1 MPRKID
7 ISHKTVIFIT
17 VFILGLWVIYLIRD
31 LLIILFVAIILM
43 SALAPLVNIFT
54 KLKIPKAL
62 GIAVTYIIIIAILV
76 GILATVLPPLVEQ
89 SSKLIVTLPPLLS
102 QAFNI
107 AHIDKGVFQSQLTSL
122 SANAFSVTLSVL
134 DNFLTIIFLLVIT
147 FYLLMERS
155 NLENRISSL
164 FIGDEVRVRKLIIDI
179 QEKLGS
185 WLRGQLLLSII
196 IGVLSFIGLTFLNI
210 PYALP
215 LSLVAGIMEVIPVIG
230 PIISS
235 LPAILVALTI
245 SPVLGLGVAAMYFVI
260 QQMENHL
267 IVPQVMKKAVG
278 LNPLVVILTIAVGS
292 RLLGLSGALL
302 AVPFAAVLQI
312 LVTEVIDQ
320 KKL

>member
-17 VFILGLWVIYLIRD
+17 VFILGLWIIYLIKD

-43 SALAPLVNIFT
+43 SALEPLVNFFT
-54 KLKIPKAL
+54 KLKLPRSL
-62 GIAVTYIIIIAILV
+62 GIVLTYIIIIAIISA
-76 GILATVLPPLVEQ
+76 ILAAVLPPLIEQ

-102 QAFNI
+102 QIFNI

-122 SANAFSVTLSVL
+122 SANAFSITLSVF

-147 FYLLMERS
+147 FYLLLEHN
-155 NLENRISSL
+155 NLENRISTL
-164 FIGDEVRVRKLIIDI
+164 FIGQEEKVRRLTSQI

-185 WLRGQLLLSII
+185 WFRGQLILSLI
-196 IGVLSFIGLTFLNI
+196 IGVFSYIGLIILNV

-215 LSLVAGIMEVIPVIG
+215 LSLMAGIMEVIPVIG

-235 LPAILVALTI
+235 IPAIMVALTI
-245 SPVLGLGVAAMYFVI
+245 SPLLALGVTVMYFVI
-260 QQMENHL
+260 QQLENNL

-292 RLLGLSGALL
+292 RLLGFAGALL
-302 AVPFAAVLQI
+302 AVPIAVVLQI
-312 LVTEVIDQ
+312 IATEVI
-320 KKL
+320 KSRKS

>member
-7 ISHKTVIFIT
+7 ISHRTVIFIT
-17 VFILGLWVIYLIRD
+17 IFILSLWVIYLIRD

-43 SALAPLVNIFT
+43 SALTPLVNFFT

-62 GIAVTYIIIIAILV
+62 GIAITYIIIIAVLV
-76 GILATVLPPLVEQ
+76 GILATVLPPLIEQ
-89 SSKLIVTLPPLLS
+89 SSKLIVILPPLLS
-102 QAFNI
+102 QIFNI
-107 AHIDKGVFQSQLTSL
+107 AHIDKSVFQSNLTSF
-122 SANAFSVTLSVL
+122 SGNAFSLTLAVF

-147 FYLLMERS
+147 FYLLLERN
-155 NLENRISSL
+155 NLENRISAL
-164 FIGDEVRVRKLIIDI
+164 FVGNEERTRRLITHI

-185 WLRGQLLLSII
+185 WLRGQLILSII
-196 IGVLSFIGLTFLNI
+196 VGVLSYVGLSILNI

-215 LSLVAGIMEVIPVIG
+215 LSLMAGIMEVIPVIG

-245 SPVLGLGVAAMYFVI
+245 SPILGLIVAIMYFVI
-260 QQMENHL
+260 QQLENNL

-292 RLLGLSGALL
+292 RLFGFAGALL
-302 AVPFAAVLQI
+302 AVPMAAVIQI
-312 LVTEVIDQ
+312 LVTEVIEQ
-320 KKL
+320 KKF

>member
-17 VFILGLWVIYLIRD
+17 SFILGLWAIYLIRD

-43 SALAPLVNIFT
+43 SALEPLVNFFT
-54 KLKIPKAL
+54 KLKLPRAL
-62 GIAVTYIIIIAILV
+62 GIAITYIIIIIIIVA
-76 GILATVLPPLVEQ
+76 ILATVLPPLIEQ
-89 SSKLIVTLPPLLS
+89 SSKLIITLPPLLS
-102 QAFNI
+102 QIFNI
-107 AHIDKGVFQSQLTSL
+107 THIDKAVFQSQLTSL
-122 SANAFSVTLSVL
+122 SVNAFSITLSVL
-134 DNFLTIIFLLVIT
+134 DNFLTIIFLLVTT
-147 FYLLMERS
+147 FYLLLERN
-155 NLENRISSL
+155 NLEDRIANL
-164 FIGDEVRVRKLIIDI
+164 FVGNESRTRKLIIHI

-185 WLRGQLLLSII
+185 WLRGQMLLSVI
-196 IGVLSFIGLTFLNI
+196 IGVLSYIGLVVLNI

-215 LSLVAGIMEVIPVIG
+215 LSLMAGIMEVIPVIG

-235 LPAILVALTI
+235 LPAILVAATI
-245 SPVLGLGVAAMYFVI
+245 SPVLALIVAAMYFVI

-312 LVTEVIDQ
+312 LVTEIIEGRKD
-320 KKL
+320 